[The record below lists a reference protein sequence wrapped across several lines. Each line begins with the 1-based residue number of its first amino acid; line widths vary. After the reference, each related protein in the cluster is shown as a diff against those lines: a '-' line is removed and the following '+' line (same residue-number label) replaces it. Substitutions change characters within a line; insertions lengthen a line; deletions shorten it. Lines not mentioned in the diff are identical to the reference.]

1 MTRTR
6 RWIAGTA
13 AVAAVL
19 LGGLALLA
27 HLLLPSDEELAAEVG
42 ARFEKATGI
51 GLRVGAAHWSLR
63 PVPVVVLGDL
73 ATAQAQPITVDRIV
87 VRPRLAGLWRRQI
100 AIDEVEVIDAVLPR
114 ASVRAFRDRLQA
126 DDAATLGG
134 TWTPA
139 EIPLARLRLQNVT
152 WIDRRGIALAYDAD
166 LRFDAGWRPREVEV
180 RRPGVSPAA
189 VLRVEREG
197 GEDRWRTLIDVGGG
211 TWNGS
216 AVLQTLDG
224 GRLRLTA
231 ELAPQGVDIAGMLG
245 AFGRRQAVEGKLNG
259 LTRVETEGGDAAA
272 LLQGLRTRTRFSVK
286 PAMVKGFDLARAAST
301 AGTERGGQTVFDEL
315 TGTLE
320 TQMAEDG
327 MVLRYTGL
335 RGRSGVLT
343 ASGSATVFNR
353 KLDGEAAIDLVD
365 GVFGLPL
372 QLGGTLDQPRLSL
385 TGGALTGAAIGTAV
399 LPGVGTAIGARIGQQ
414 VEKLFGD
421 DEDKKKKKP
430 R

>member
-6 RWIAGTA
+6 RWIVGTA

-63 PVPVVVLGDL
+63 PVPVVVLGDI
-73 ATAQAQPITVDRIV
+73 ATAQAQPITIDRIV

-100 AIDEVEVIDAVLPR
+100 AIDEVEIIDAVLPR
-114 ASVRAFRDRLQA
+114 ASVRAFRDRLQV
-126 DDAATLGG
+126 DDASTAGGAWTL
-134 TWTPA
+134 A
-139 EIPLARLRLQNVT
+139 EIPLAHLRLQNVT
-152 WIDRRGIALAYDAD
+152 WVDRRGIALAYDAD
-166 LRFDAGWRPREVEV
+166 VRFDAGWRPREVEA
-180 RRPGVSPAA
+180 RRPGVSPAV

-197 GEDRWRTLIDVGGG
+197 GEDRWRALIDVGGG

-245 AFGRRQAVEGKLNG
+245 AFGRRTAVEGKLNG
-259 LTRVETEGGDAAA
+259 RTQVETEGDDAAA
-272 LLQGLRTRTRFSVK
+272 LLRGLRTRTRFSVK
-286 PAMVKGFDLARAAST
+286 PAVVKGFDLARAAST

-365 GVFGLPL
+365 GVVGLPL